1 METVARGG
9 GLQGL
14 SRGVIVAALCRPRM
28 PRGTVGRE
36 LSMPQG
42 NRKRNNSRTSA
53 SPKRGAAAKQG
64 ATKQASAAFKYC
76 EAAAVPGCAKNSHDE
91 SIHQEAE
98 GADSGTAVRIPESRE
113 DEGAAAFEELERRQ
127 VQMDL
132 AEAKLSKMLGELELL
147 RAKNDSLART
157 RRMLETEERQRT
169 CRLERLNLLVQL
181 RALQQ
186 TRPWA
191 VHVEE
196 QKQDEERER
205 DAERQRV
212 EARQE
217 EKRLAREQQQ
227 ARKQEEE
234 QALKAQERQRDCA
247 MCTIEKDGQTQPA
260 HATHGQGSAVSSADL
275 AAPMAPVKEG
285 VLEEKGARAGK
296 EMRTAGGEEAARR
309 EKKETQ
315 KPNGGAKDEQAIKK
329 RRIDNPMGF
338 LCKFALHGQCRDPA
352 CTDIHVEPPDE
363 PGCKAATHILPSGTL
378 ETQRTLESESATP
391 SGSER
396 LDDAEVTGGGSVRP
410 EIEGQIVAQGEDCCA
425 SVPWGDFI
433 AISPLPLHMQRARDQ
448 DENEKAVPRALEL
461 ESPLLGEKD
470 SSAEHEQAA
479 VLHLEQEWRL
489 RTEDRYFGPAAQLAA
504 ARELAARDPA
514 NVAAWLSLASLLLHD
529 GPGAD
534 GGGSHDADVCRD
546 LALNALSDG
555 LDANPTSVPLW
566 LAYLE
571 IVEAKDL
578 DEAKEMTAVAV
589 QKEPLD
595 LRLWQRLAGAEI
607 SVPHRLA
614 VWQQAQAKAAVVI
627 KGGLPSQCQDKA
639 VMGGEGMQALNL
651 WVQAHV
657 AVAATLALA
666 QRSTEASHLL
676 FAAADEILSLLGLRD
691 GHGLLLA
698 HSDLWGLALSV
709 VETLSVLAVHVL
721 GVCGVHRVL
730 KEQSFGLA
738 AASLMIGKTPSSLF
752 PGGWQGSQII
762 LRGWGTDEG
771 EENTV
776 NLSPL
781 ARVWTSGAVWLHSVA
796 VGGATKATTE
806 VEASNREESSVLEAI
821 EHAFHLC
828 QSCAA
833 AAERPVDKRTEEV
846 EGIVSPALAGQ
857 YVSLLRRASPLRG
870 ASTAQARLLGIVA
883 RHNCHQCDSRQ
894 ECRCLRGWEKRLK
907 VVMSLVRDAILT
919 HLSHLSVGE
928 PWPIGPALGG
938 EDSQKICER
947 MVKSGAGDRKG
958 ELVVLHG
965 VLQGLCCLHEW
976 SEDTGRMAR
985 LQAAATG
992 TQACYWRSRLALTAT
1007 HSLQAALD
1015 AISPCADFVRLYLG
1029 TGSQVHQEQ
1038 RNRAGAGDNESVGSA
1053 AVLSAIGKV
1062 LSEPAGQE
1070 VVIDAMDRAEEE
1082 LAWWLGRSY
1091 LWAVLLEAML
1101 ARPSASKYSAEELS
1115 GLLSKALAK
1124 VREME
1129 ESHSVWAQA
1138 CVRCADRAATSGSG
1152 CWHLEQSAGCDSGR
1166 LCRGGL
1172 LPLVRA
1178 AICSSWLHNVLYP
1191 QAVLPR
1197 QVRSDTECA
1206 AAGLTKPAFFEV
1218 AALIRSGILTGGSG
1232 GEDKLSVRGWRRWC
1246 IVVAAWEAV
1255 VLGDAS
1261 DAFAD
1266 GAVHT
1271 PGLLQVMTCLARD
1284 SAQDTLASGLE
1295 MQAVGFEGI
1304 AKLAEDASNP
1314 AHPAHVFCGAL
1325 TFAAAGLALHVCR
1338 RSHEDLCSNREA
1350 LARIVRLLNGLR
1362 ELVPDVRG
1370 SERYWLLLLHLNTL
1384 GEGAATGFDTTE
1396 VLHAR
1401 ASLPESAAL
1410 SLLCQKFQSS
1420 QPVPR
1425 QEG

>member
-1 METVARGG
+1 
-9 GLQGL
+9 
-14 SRGVIVAALCRPRM
+14 
-28 PRGTVGRE
+28 
-36 LSMPQG
+36 MPQG

-64 ATKQASAAFKYC
+64 ATKQASA
-76 EAAAVPGCAKNSHDE
+76 ERPQR
-91 SIHQEAE
+91 IHQGAE
-98 GADSGTAVRIPESRE
+98 GAGSGAAVRSPESRE

-147 RAKNDSLART
+147 RAKSDSLART

-191 VHVEE
+191 VHAEE

-234 QALKAQERQRDCA
+234 QGLKAQERQRDCA
-247 MCTIEKDGQTQPA
+247 MCTSEKDGQTQPA
-260 HATHGQGSAVSSADL
+260 HATHGQGSAVSSADH

-309 EKKETQ
+309 EEEETR

-378 ETQRTLESESATP
+378 EAQRIWESESATP

-410 EIEGQIVAQGEDCCA
+410 EIADQIVAQGEDGCA

-448 DENEKAVPRALEL
+448 DEKEKAVPRALEL

-504 ARELAARDPA
+504 ARQLAARDPA

-534 GGGSHDADVCRD
+534 GGGSHDAEVSRD

-589 QKEPLD
+589 QKVPLD

-607 SVPHRLA
+607 SLPHRLA
-614 VWQQAQAKAAVVI
+614 GWQQAQAKAAVAI
-627 KGGLPSQCQDKA
+627 KGGLPLQCQDKA

-691 GHGLLLA
+691 GQGLLLA

-752 PGGWQGSQII
+752 PGGWQGPHII
-762 LRGWGTDEG
+762 LRGWGKDEG

-806 VEASNREESSVLEAI
+806 AEAS
-821 EHAFHLC
+821 
-828 QSCAA
+828 
-833 AAERPVDKRTEEV
+833 K
-846 EGIVSPALAGQ
+846 
-857 YVSLLRRASPLRG
+857 
-870 ASTAQARLLGIVA
+870 
-883 RHNCHQCDSRQ
+883 
-894 ECRCLRGWEKRLK
+894 
-907 VVMSLVRDAILT
+907 
-919 HLSHLSVGE
+919 
-928 PWPIGPALGG
+928 
-938 EDSQKICER
+938 
-947 MVKSGAGDRKG
+947 
-958 ELVVLHG
+958 
-965 VLQGLCCLHEW
+965 
-976 SEDTGRMAR
+976 
-985 LQAAATG
+985 
-992 TQACYWRSRLALTAT
+992 RSR
-1007 HSLQAALD
+1007 S
-1015 AISPCADFVRLYLG
+1015 
-1029 TGSQVHQEQ
+1029 
-1038 RNRAGAGDNESVGSA
+1038 
-1053 AVLSAIGKV
+1053 
-1062 LSEPAGQE
+1062 
-1070 VVIDAMDRAEEE
+1070 
-1082 LAWWLGRSY
+1082 
-1091 LWAVLLEAML
+1091 
-1101 ARPSASKYSAEELS
+1101 
-1115 GLLSKALAK
+1115 
-1124 VREME
+1124 
-1129 ESHSVWAQA
+1129 
-1138 CVRCADRAATSGSG
+1138 
-1152 CWHLEQSAGCDSGR
+1152 
-1166 LCRGGL
+1166 
-1172 LPLVRA
+1172 
-1178 AICSSWLHNVLYP
+1178 
-1191 QAVLPR
+1191 
-1197 QVRSDTECA
+1197 
-1206 AAGLTKPAFFEV
+1206 
-1218 AALIRSGILTGGSG
+1218 
-1232 GEDKLSVRGWRRWC
+1232 
-1246 IVVAAWEAV
+1246 
-1255 VLGDAS
+1255 
-1261 DAFAD
+1261 
-1266 GAVHT
+1266 
-1271 PGLLQVMTCLARD
+1271 
-1284 SAQDTLASGLE
+1284 
-1295 MQAVGFEGI
+1295 
-1304 AKLAEDASNP
+1304 
-1314 AHPAHVFCGAL
+1314 
-1325 TFAAAGLALHVCR
+1325 
-1338 RSHEDLCSNREA
+1338 
-1350 LARIVRLLNGLR
+1350 
-1362 ELVPDVRG
+1362 
-1370 SERYWLLLLHLNTL
+1370 
-1384 GEGAATGFDTTE
+1384 
-1396 VLHAR
+1396 
-1401 ASLPESAAL
+1401 
-1410 SLLCQKFQSS
+1410 QSS
-1420 QPVPR
+1420 
-1425 QEG
+1425 

>member
-1 METVARGG
+1 
-9 GLQGL
+9 
-14 SRGVIVAALCRPRM
+14 
-28 PRGTVGRE
+28 
-36 LSMPQG
+36 MPQG
-42 NRKRNNSRTSA
+42 NRKRNNSCTSA
-53 SPKRGAAAKQG
+53 SPERGAAAKQG
-64 ATKQASAAFKYC
+64 VAKQASAAFKYY
-76 EAAAVPGCAKNSHDE
+76 ETAAVHGCAENSRAE

-98 GADSGTAVRIPESRE
+98 GAGSAAFA
-113 DEGAAAFEELERRQ
+113 AAAFEELERRQ

-147 RAKNDSLART
+147 RAKSDSLART
-157 RRMLETEERQRT
+157 RRMLETEERQRKS
-169 CRLERLNLLVQL
+169 RLERLNLLVQL

-191 VHVEE
+191 VHAEE

-205 DAERQRV
+205 DAERQRAD
-212 EARQE
+212 ARQE
-217 EKRLAREQQQ
+217 QERLAREQQQ

-234 QALKAQERQRDCA
+234 QALKAQEGHRDCA
-247 MCTIEKDGQTQPA
+247 MCLSEKDGQTKPA

-285 VLEEKGARAGK
+285 VLEEKDARAGK
-296 EMRTAGGEEAARR
+296 ETRTTGGEEAARR
-309 EKKETQ
+309 EEDETR

-352 CTDIHVEPPDE
+352 CTDIHVAPPDE
-363 PGCKAATHILPSGTL
+363 PGCKAAAHILPSGTL
-378 ETQRTLESESATP
+378 EAQRTLESESAIP
-391 SGSER
+391 SGRER

-410 EIEGQIVAQGEDCCA
+410 EIEDKTQGEDGCA

-433 AISPLPLHMQRARDQ
+433 AISPLPLHLQRDQ
-448 DENEKAVPRALEL
+448 DEKEKTVPRALEL
-461 ESPLLGEKD
+461 ESPLLREKD
-470 SSAEHEQAA
+470 LSAEHEQAA

-514 NVAAWLSLASLLLHD
+514 KIAAWLSLAALLLHD

-534 GGGSHDADVCRD
+534 GGGSHDAEVCRD

-589 QKEPLD
+589 QKVPLD
-595 LRLWQRLAGAEI
+595 LRLWQRLAGAEM

-614 VWQQAQAKAAVVI
+614 VWQQAQAKAAVAI
-627 KGGLPSQCQDKA
+627 KSGLPSQCQDKA
-639 VMGGEGMQALNL
+639 VMGGEGMQAVNL

-666 QRSTEASHLL
+666 QRSTEASLLL
-676 FAAADEILSLLGLRD
+676 FAAAEEILSLLGLRD
-691 GHGLLLA
+691 GQGLLLA

-721 GVCGVHRVL
+721 GMCGVHRVL
-730 KEQSFGLA
+730 KDQSCGLA
-738 AASLMIGKTPSSLF
+738 AASLMFGKTPSSLF

-762 LRGWGTDEG
+762 LRGWGKDEG
-771 EENTV
+771 EEHTV

-781 ARVWTSGAVWLHSVA
+781 ARVWTPGAVWLHSIA
-796 VGGATKATTE
+796 VGGAAKATAE
-806 VEASNREESSVLEAI
+806 EEASKKEESSVLEAI

-833 AAERPVDKRTEEV
+833 AAERPDNKRIEEV
-846 EGIVSPALAGQ
+846 EGLVSPALAAQ
-857 YVSLLRRASPLRG
+857 YVLLMRRASPLRG

-894 ECRCLRGWEKRLK
+894 DCRCLRAWEKRLK
-907 VVMSLVRDAILT
+907 VVMSLGRDAILT
-919 HLSHLSVGE
+919 HLLHMSVGE

-965 VLQGLCCLHEW
+965 VLQRLCCLHGF
-976 SEDTGRMAR
+976 SEDMGRMAR

-992 TQACYWRSRLALTAT
+992 SQACYWRSRLALTAT

-1015 AISPCADFVRLYLG
+1015 AILQCVDFVRLYLG

-1038 RNRAGAGDNESVGSA
+1038 RNSADAGDNESVVSA

-1070 VVIDAMDRAEEE
+1070 VVIDAVDRAEEE

-1101 ARPSASKYSAEELS
+1101 ARPSASSFSAEELCR
-1115 GLLSKALAK
+1115 LLSKALAK
-1124 VREME
+1124 VRKME
-1129 ESHSVWAQA
+1129 ESHSLWAQA
-1138 CVRCADRAATSGSG
+1138 CVRCADRVATSGSG
-1152 CWHLEQSAGCDSGR
+1152 CWHLEQSAGRDSGR

-1178 AICSSWLHNVLYP
+1178 AICNSWLHNVLYP

-1197 QVRSDTECA
+1197 QVGSDTECA

-1218 AALIRSGILTGGSG
+1218 AALIRSGFLTGGSG
-1232 GEDKLSVRGWRRWC
+1232 GEDELSVRGWRRWC

-1255 VLGDAS
+1255 LLGDAS

-1266 GAVHT
+1266 GAMHT

-1284 SAQDTLASGLE
+1284 SAQDTSASGLE

-1304 AKLAEDASNP
+1304 AKLADDASNP

-1338 RSHEDLCSNREA
+1338 RSHQDLCSNREA

-1370 SERYWLLLLHLNTL
+1370 SEQYWLLLLHLNTL
-1384 GEGAATGFDTTE
+1384 GEGAATGLDTRE
-1396 VLHAR
+1396 ALQAR

-1410 SLLCQKFQSS
+1410 SLLCQKF
-1420 QPVPR
+1420 
-1425 QEG
+1425 